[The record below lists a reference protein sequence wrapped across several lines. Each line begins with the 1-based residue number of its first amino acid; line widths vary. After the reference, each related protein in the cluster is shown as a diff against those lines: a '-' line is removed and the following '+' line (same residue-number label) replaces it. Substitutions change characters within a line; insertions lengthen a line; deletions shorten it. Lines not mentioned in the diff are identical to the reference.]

1 NNIIGGWDFERGFW
15 RVDSRVR
22 IIHESEIDN
31 QSAWIK
37 IDPKEELKFFTFLIW
52 LRNLLDITISST
64 GKSGIGIASFL
75 YKFVPVLLLITLALG
90 GGFLYHFIITPS
102 DSPASRPQRNVIK
115 VEETTQRRGG
125 PFGLN
130 RRRVYKVT
138 YEDANGVIR
147 TDERYSDPTK

>member
-1 NNIIGGWDFERGFW
+1 MSAAFGGLIRGL
-15 RVDSRVR
+15 VALK
-22 IIHESEIDN
+22 N
-31 QSAWIK
+31 QLNSSTSLWLRFLGPLQ

-102 DSPASRPQRNVIK
+102 DSPTSRPQRNVIK